1 MAKEKARYFT
11 FLIYPESVPAD
22 WELKLESLGVS
33 MAISPLHDKDLSG
46 VEGQEYKKAHYHVIY
61 VAKNPVTADSVRL
74 KIKRVLGDKSV
85 AKVQIIAHS
94 MENMYLY
101 LTHESKDAVAKK
113 KHKYDKADIKLINNF
128 DIDRYVVFDESEKTE
143 ILNLIL
149 ALIVKFKLQ
158 NIIDLN
164 EFVANNG
171 DAYGLPAMNK
181 INDIIAGKTGIIRLY
196 FDGNYQRGQKEAEK
210 DKR

>member
-149 ALIVKFKLQ
+149 ALIVQFKLQ

>member
-11 FLIYPESVPAD
+11 FLIYPESVLAD

>member
-11 FLIYPESVPAD
+11 FLIYPESVPSD
-22 WELKLESLGVS
+22 WELKLETLGVP
-33 MAISPLHDKDLSG
+33 MAISPLHDQDLSS
-46 VEGQEYKKAHYHVIY
+46 VEGQKYKKAHYHVIY
-61 VAKNPVTADSVRL
+61 VAKNPVTVDSVRV

-85 AKVQIIAHS
+85 AKVQIVVHS

-101 LTHESKDAVAKK
+101 LTHESKDAIAKNK
-113 KHKYDKADIKLINNF
+113 RVYDKSDIKLINNF

>member
-46 VEGQEYKKAHYHVIY
+46 VEGQEYKKAHHHVIY